1 MVLKAVT
8 YFDKKLHHFKWVL
21 NTPLLMVVAGYRDN
35 LFNKTKVLFSVLAKK
50 TQSILFLDSYGSTYD
65 MNDGLNKKMYSCLKN
80 QVEKTTAVE

>member
-1 MVLKAVT
+1 
-8 YFDKKLHHFKWVL
+8 
-21 NTPLLMVVAGYRDN
+21 MVVAGYRDN

-65 MNDGLNKKMYSCLKN
+65 MNDDLNKKMYSCLKN